1 MKAGTKVFDIRYGW
15 GVTYDRFSDK
25 FFTIGVDF
33 KGFKVY
39 YKVNGESGDGHKWLS
54 QTEYSLE
61 TGGFTAIDSLKVGDM
76 VYVWDNEDI
85 DNWLV
90 YGKVSSLDSKLTFP
104 FKIGV
109 GSWGYASK
117 EIPQWF
123 IDKNI

>member
-1 MKAGTKVFDIRYGW
+1 MKAGTKVFDLRYGW
-15 GVTYDRFSDK
+15 GVSYENNSLYYP
-25 FFTIGVDF
+25 IGVVF
-33 KGFKVY
+33 KESQVT
-39 YKVNGESGDGHKWLS
+39 YKTNGEDIKWLS
-54 QTEYSLE
+54 LTEYNLT

-76 VYVWDNEDI
+76 VYVWDNENT

-90 YGKVSSLDSKLTFP
+90 YGKLVHMDIKLSYP

-123 IDKNI
+123 IEANK